1 MTVFRLRW
9 KLLGKHV
16 HVRVFAGTADSAGF
30 AMCGELVFREGEWPS
45 FVQCLDDTN
54 TAKVVVLPEDGL
66 P

>member
-1 MTVFRLRW
+1 MTMFRLRW
-9 KLLGKHV
+9 KLIGNHV

-30 AMCGELVFREGEWPS
+30 AMCGELVFRDGEWPS